1 MSDIPDPLRDLV
13 NAQLMD
19 GETIQWM
26 DQPLSNY
33 WSVGAMIA
41 FVFGIYFTVTPI
53 FPILSFVIE
62 VRSDYIIFFNIFDVL
77 LGFMQVCIYVLL
89 GPFLLFFSLKTRRTT
104 ERTVYAITNR
114 RAIIVQRGRSVF
126 NTTYYPKDFGDV
138 WCKERVHGT
147 GDIYLRGGEGS
158 LPWLKAAFMNIR
170 NVKEVER
177 MLQELK
183 QTKLPEKL

>member
-1 MSDIPDPLRDLV
+1 MSDIPDPLRELV

-19 GETIQWM
+19 DETIQWI

-33 WSVGAMIA
+33 WSAGAMIA
-41 FVFGIYFTVTPI
+41 FAFGIYFTVTSI
-53 FPILSFVIE
+53 FSVLFVATGGLLA
-62 VRSDYIIFFNIFDVL
+62 SPMFDIFDVI
-77 LGFMQVCIYVLL
+77 LGFVEVCIHVLI
-89 GPFLLFFSLKTRRTT
+89 GPFLLFFSLKTRRTC

-114 RAIIVQRGRSVF
+114 RAIIVQRGRSLF
-126 NTTYYPKDFGDV
+126 NITYSPKDFGDV
-138 WCKERVHGT
+138 WCKERGHGT